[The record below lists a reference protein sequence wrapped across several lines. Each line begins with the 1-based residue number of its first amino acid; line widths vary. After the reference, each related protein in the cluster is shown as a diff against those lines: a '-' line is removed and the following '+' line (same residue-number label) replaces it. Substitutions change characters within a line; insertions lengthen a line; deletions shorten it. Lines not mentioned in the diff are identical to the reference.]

1 MLNYVVTQKSSVET
15 FVLRQWVDTESGML
29 VNVVVKESPQAQS
42 FNNVAQQIVIVIKSE
57 EIVCLVLKEK
67 SYQDMQNVM
76 DNVLKYVDMFFLH
89 LAKIVQDARDMIQ
102 WTFVME

>member
-29 VNVVVKESPQAQS
+29 VNVVVKESPQS

-57 EIVCLVLKEK
+57 EIVCPVLKEK
-67 SYQDMQNVM
+67 SYQDTQNVM
-76 DNVLKYVDMFFLH
+76 DNVLKFVDMFFLH